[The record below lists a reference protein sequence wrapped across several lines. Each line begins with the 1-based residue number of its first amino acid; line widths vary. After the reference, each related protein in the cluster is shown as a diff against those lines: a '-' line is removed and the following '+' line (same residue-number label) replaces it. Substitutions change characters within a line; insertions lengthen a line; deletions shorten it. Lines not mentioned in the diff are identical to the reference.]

1 MRRFFFLAFIF
12 ACKVLTT
19 LTGQVGGG
27 NRCAAQEL
35 NCTVKIIH
43 SQVQGTN
50 TSVFETL
57 ETAITEFMNNRS
69 WTELQFQKVERI
81 ECTLNITIKKY
92 DEAANDFTGELLFQV
107 ARPIFNSSYNSTVFS
122 MKDPDFNFQYKEFDP
137 LEFNEN
143 NLDNNLTA
151 MLAYY
156 AYLFIGMDLDTF
168 SPLGGTD
175 VLQLAEN
182 IVNNAQTIEATGWK
196 AFGDDRNRHAILN
209 DYLETSMEPYRQMQY
224 KYYREGL
231 DEMANNVDRGRT
243 AVTEAL
249 ELLRE
254 AHSNKPLSQL
264 PIIFTD
270 FKRDEIVNIYTGHGT
285 EKEKQSVYDILSNLN
300 ASQNTH
306 WNKIKK

>member
-1 MRRFFFLAFIF
+1 MHRFAFFIIGFLAWWPSGIS
-12 ACKVLTT
+12 
-19 LTGQVGGG
+19 G
-27 NRCAAQEL
+27 NQCTAQEL
-35 NCTVKIIH
+35 NCTVKLVH

-50 TSVFETL
+50 TSVFKTL
-57 ETAITEFMNNRS
+57 ETAITEFMNNRT
-69 WTELQFQKVERI
+69 WTDLQFQKEERI
-81 ECTLNITIKKY
+81 DCTLNITIKKY
-92 DEAANDFTGELLFQV
+92 DETTEEVTGELLFQL
-107 ARPIFNSSYNSTVFS
+107 ARPVFNSGYNTTVFS
-122 MKDPDFNFQYKEFDP
+122 MKDPDFNFKYKEYDQ
-137 LEFNEN
+137 LDFNEN
-143 NLDNNLTA
+143 NLDNNLTT

-175 VLQLAEN
+175 VLRQAEN

-209 DYLETSMEPYRQMQY
+209 DYLETSMEPMRQMQY

-231 DEMANNVDRGRT
+231 DEMSNNVDRGRV

-249 ELLRE
+249 EMLNE
-254 AHSNKPLSQL
+254 AHNNKPLSPL
-264 PIIFTD
+264 PQIFTD
-270 FKRDEIVNIYTGHGT
+270 FKRDEIVNIYSGHGT
-285 EKEKQSVYDILSNLN
+285 EKEKQTVFDIVSRLN